1 MSPRTRIVLS
11 ILTAVIWLEGAAS
24 HEAAGGVSVAGVA
37 AGGVATGGAKEN
49 GPCGGKA
56 AVRCDAGLWCDVKGP
71 CDAEDPGG
79 VCVKIPSVCGKERTP
94 VCGCDGVTYQNE
106 CLRLTSK
113 MQKDHDGECR
123 DEPDEP

>member
-11 ILTAVIWLEGAAS
+11 IWTAVIGLALAAP
-24 HEAAGGVSVAGVA
+24 HGAAGGAPA
-37 AGGVATGGAKEN
+37 GGAKEN
-49 GPCGGKA
+49 ASCGGKL

-79 VCVKIPSVCGKERTP
+79 VCIKIPATCGKERAP

-106 CLRLTSK
+106 CMRLTSK

>member
-1 MSPRTRIVLS
+1 MSLRTRIVLS
-11 ILTAVIWLEGAAS
+11 VWTAVIGLELAAS
-24 HEAAGGVSVAGVA
+24 HGAAGGAPGVTTPA
-37 AGGVATGGAKEN
+37 PGAKEN
-49 GPCGGKA
+49 SPCAGKA
-56 AVRCDAGLWCDVKGP
+56 AVRCDTGLWCDVKGP

-79 VCVKIPSVCGKERTP
+79 VCVKIPASCGKERVP

-106 CLRLTSK
+106 CMRLSSK